1 LAEVLSIDELRD
13 RIDVIDNQLV
23 RLLNVR
29 VACAVEIGK
38 LKHELG
44 MPVYQP
50 DREKKVLE
58 KVRQSAQD
66 LAGPL
71 TSEAVVRIFERIIDE
86 ARRAERESSSTHEDF
101 GPSSESSDMVVVMNE
116 RATEAQ
122 IDSVIQR
129 LIELGMDVHRS
140 SGVSRTVLGVVGAH
154 KIDPELI
161 GILDGVHEVLR
172 ISEPYK
178 RASRTFK
185 PENTVVT
192 IDDVRVGGDE
202 VIVMAG
208 PCSAETEEQ
217 VHASAAAV
225 KRAGAKILRGGAFKP
240 RSSPYS
246 FQGLGE
252 QGLQMLR
259 RAADAH
265 NLKLISE
272 VMDISQI
279 ELIAKYCDIFQVGA
293 RNMQNY
299 TLLRE
304 LGHATKPVL
313 LKRGISAT
321 IEEWLLSAEYILAGG
336 NNDVILC
343 ERGIRTFETATR
355 NTFDI
360 SAIPV
365 VKKLS
370 HLPVVA
376 DPSHG
381 AGRRDMVA
389 PMARAA
395 VAAGADGLIIEVH
408 NDPDHALSDGA
419 QSMHPP
425 QFERLM
431 AELRIIAPAIGR
443 GICLEPVARRGWA
456 R

>member
-1 LAEVLSIDELRD
+1 
-13 RIDVIDNQLV
+13 
-23 RLLNVR
+23 
-29 VACAVEIGK
+29 
-38 LKHELG
+38 
-44 MPVYQP
+44 
-50 DREKKVLE
+50 
-58 KVRQSAQD
+58 
-66 LAGPL
+66 
-71 TSEAVVRIFERIIDE
+71 
-86 ARRAERESSSTHEDF
+86 
-101 GPSSESSDMVVVMNE
+101 MVVVMNE

-122 IDSVIQR
+122 IDAVIQR

-140 SGVSRTVLGVVGAH
+140 SGVTRTVLGVVGAH

-172 ISEPYK
+172 ITEPYK
-178 RASRTFK
+178 RASRTFR
-185 PENTVVT
+185 PEDTIVT
-192 IDDVRVGGDE
+192 IDDVRIGGDE

-217 VHASAAAV
+217 VHATAAAV

-240 RSSPYS
+240 RSSPYA

-252 QGLQMLR
+252 QGLKMLR
-259 RAADAH
+259 NAADAQ
-265 NLKLISE
+265 NLKVISE

-293 RNMQNY
+293 RNMQNF

-304 LGHATKPVL
+304 LGHARKPVL

-336 NNDVILC
+336 NMNVMLC
-343 ERGIRTFETATR
+343 ERGIRTFESYTR
-355 NTFDI
+355 NTLDI

-365 VKKLS
+365 VQKLS
-370 HLPVVA
+370 HLPVIV

-381 AGRRDMVA
+381 TGRRDKVA

-408 NDPDHALSDGA
+408 CDPDHAQSDGA
-419 QSMHPP
+419 QSMFPA

-443 GICLEPVARRGWA
+443 SICVETTARRGWG

>member
-1 LAEVLSIDELRD
+1 
-13 RIDVIDNQLV
+13 
-23 RLLNVR
+23 
-29 VACAVEIGK
+29 
-38 LKHELG
+38 
-44 MPVYQP
+44 
-50 DREKKVLE
+50 
-58 KVRQSAQD
+58 
-66 LAGPL
+66 
-71 TSEAVVRIFERIIDE
+71 
-86 ARRAERESSSTHEDF
+86 
-101 GPSSESSDMVVVMNE
+101 MVVVMQE
-116 RATEAQ
+116 RATEEQ
-122 IDSVIQR
+122 IDSVIAR

-140 SGVSRTVLGVVGAH
+140 SGATRTVLGVVGAH
-154 KIDPELI
+154 KIDPGLI

-178 RASRTFK
+178 LASRTFK
-185 PENTVVT
+185 PEDTVVSVG
-192 IDDVRVGGDE
+192 DVRIGGDE

-208 PCSAETEEQ
+208 PCSAETPAQ
-217 VHASAAAV
+217 VEAAAAAV
-225 KRAGAKILRGGAFKP
+225 RRAGAKILRGGAFKP

-252 QGLQMLR
+252 PGLVMLR
-259 RAADAH
+259 DAADH
-265 NLKLISE
+265 HDLKLISE

-279 ELIAKYCDIFQVGA
+279 ELVGKYADIFQVGA
-293 RNMQNY
+293 RNMQNF

-304 LGHATKPVL
+304 LGRVRKPVL

-336 NNDVILC
+336 NGDVILC

-355 NTFDI
+355 NTFDV

-370 HLPVVA
+370 HLPIVA

-395 VAAGADGLIIEVH
+395 VAAGVDGLIIEVH
-408 NDPDHALSDGA
+408 HDPDRALSDGA
-419 QSMHPP
+419 QSMFPA
-425 QFERLM
+425 QFDRVM

-443 GICLEPVARRGWA
+443 SICVENSARHGWI